1 MRGMKALFELIKLL
15 EVSEDTDMLLE
26 RLVYH
31 ITVQMNAQS
40 AILRLIKDSKLVAAA
55 TYNISEYRKEISA
68 GEGICGVTIREGT
81 VKIYS
86 RENLEEGSTD
96 IPAYSALCIPLKITD
111 SLIDKTNWETG
122 RERIIGVITVYN
134 KLNTKGGED
143 IFTEE
148 DISLAE
154 IFSSMASLI
163 IHKSLQFREL
173 NELKGYLE
181 SLIESTA
188 DAIVATDL
196 NNIVTAWNNG
206 AETIFGYSREE
217 VIGKPLPVIPDFLID
232 VERFYLE
239 KIKQGERLKEI
250 ETVRVTK
257 EGKLIEVSL
266 SLSPIKNSQGEIIG
280 VSRIARDITEKKKL
294 ERELIR
300 RNEELAKILFV
311 SSVVRSTLSLNKLL
325 RMILTVITMGE
336 GLGFNRAVLFLVDE
350 EQGLLRGKMAV
361 GPSSYEE
368 AWQIWSNLSKDKK
381 TLYEVLEDLSRR
393 EFEEDSFF
401 DRICRN
407 LTIPL
412 ENNFPITKAVK
423 EKRVF
428 NITNIHKEESDPLII
443 QQLGSIAYAIV
454 PLISKDKVIGVI
466 WVDNLYT
473 RKPITEQ
480 DINFLKGFADQV
492 AGAIENAWIFEKV
505 EQAEKEL
512 EMLFDSI
519 SDLLYYTDE
528 NYVIKK
534 VNRAFLQKI
543 GKNEAEVLNKKCF
556 QIMHKSEHPAKHCP
570 HRLAME
576 TKQAKIGELEDNYLD
591 GVYLVSSSPIF
602 DKEGRL
608 RGTINL
614 ARDVSELRNL
624 REKIAAMEK
633 MAALG
638 EMAAKVAHEIRNP
651 LLAIGGFAKRLNREI
666 TDEKLKE
673 YVRVIVEETRRLEN
687 ILNETL
693 SFVRPQPLEKRKFN
707 VASLIND
714 ITNLIEAT
722 LKEKNN
728 NLIVQIERDFSVL
741 GSYDKLKEV
750 LLNLLSNA
758 HEATEGGTIILRLK
772 KAQDGVTDE
781 ENNIEFFV
789 IEVEDNGA
797 GISKENLKKIFN
809 PFFTTKITGTGL
821 GLAIAKKIIE
831 EHGGI
836 IKVDSELNRGSVF
849 SVYLPIYKEGGNS
862 NENNGSR

>member
-1 MRGMKALFELIKLL
+1 MKGLKALFELIKLL
-15 EVSEDTDMLLE
+15 EVSEDTDILLE

-40 AILRLIKDSKLVAAA
+40 AILRLIRDSKLVAVA
-55 TYNISEYRKEISA
+55 TFNIPDYRKEISV
-68 GEGICGVTIREGT
+68 GEGICGVTIKEGK
-81 VKIYS
+81 VKIFCS
-86 RENLEEGSTD
+86 QDLEDGNTD

-111 SLIDKTNWETG
+111 TLLEKTNWETG
-122 RERIIGVITVYN
+122 KEKIIGVITVYN
-134 KLNTKGGED
+134 KLNGEGRED

-148 DISLAE
+148 DINVAE

-163 IHKSLQFREL
+163 IHKSLQFKEL

-196 NNIVTAWNNG
+196 NNIVTAWNMG
-206 AETIFGYSREE
+206 AETIFGFSREE

-239 KIKQGERLKEI
+239 KIKQGEKLKDI

-257 EGKLIEVSL
+257 EGRLIEVSL

-336 GLGFNRAVLFLVDE
+336 GLGFNRAVLFLVDD
-350 EQGLLRGKMAV
+350 EQGVLRGKMAV

-368 AWQIWSNLSKDKK
+368 AWQIWSNLSRERK
-381 TLYEVLEDLSRR
+381 TLYEVLEELSKRDL
-393 EFEEDSFF
+393 EEDSFF
-401 DRICRN
+401 DRICKG
-407 LTIPL
+407 LIIPL
-412 ENNFPITKAVK
+412 DGNYPMTKAVR
-423 EKRVF
+423 EKRIF
-428 NITNIHKEESDPLII
+428 NITDVHKEESDPLII
-443 QQLGSIAYAIV
+443 QQLGSVAYAIV
-454 PLISKDKVIGVI
+454 PLVSKDNVIGVI

-473 RKPITEQ
+473 RKSITEQ

-519 SDLLYYTDE
+519 TDLLYYTDE

-543 GKNEAEVLNKKCF
+543 GKNQMEVLNKKCF
-556 QIMHKSEHPAKHCP
+556 QIIHKSEHPPKNCP

-576 TKQAKIGELEDNYLD
+576 TKRAKIGELEENYLD

-608 RGTINL
+608 RGTINI
-614 ARDVSELRNL
+614 ARDVSEIRAL
-624 REKIAAMEK
+624 REKISSMEK

-651 LLAIGGFAKRLNREI
+651 LLAIGGFAKRLIREI

-693 SFVRPQPLEKRKFN
+693 SFVRPQPLAKTEFN
-707 VASLIND
+707 VS
-714 ITNLIEAT
+714 NLIYDIANLTEAT

-728 NLIVQIERDFSVL
+728 NLIIQIERDFLLL

-750 LLNLLSNA
+750 LLNLVSNA
-758 HEATEGGTIILRLK
+758 HEATEGGTIIIRVK
-772 KAQDGVTDE
+772 KPQDKLSE
-781 ENNIEFFV
+781 EEREREFFV
-789 IEVEDNGA
+789 IEVEDNGT

-836 IKVDSELNRGSVF
+836 IKVDSELNRGSIF
-849 SVYLPIYKEGGNS
+849 SVYLPILKEGGKD

>member
-1 MRGMKALFELIKLL
+1 MKGIRALFELIKLL
-15 EVSEDTDMLLE
+15 EVSEDTNLLLE

-31 ITVQMNAQS
+31 ITIQMNAQS
-40 AILRLIKDSKLVAAA
+40 AILRLIRDGKLIVAAN
-55 TYNISEYRKEISA
+55 YNIPNYKPEISI
-68 GEGICGVTIREGT
+68 GEGICGKTIKEGN
-81 VKIYS
+81 VVIFSRDQLENEYS
-86 RENLEEGSTD
+86 D
-96 IPAYSALCIPLKITD
+96 IPAYSAICIPLKI
-111 SLIDKTNWETG
+111 IETEEMTKK
-122 RERIIGVITVYN
+122 ERTIGVITVYN
-134 KLNTKGGED
+134 KFQNENGEINFNDED
-143 IFTEE
+143 IN
-148 DISLAE
+148 LAE

-163 IHKSLQFREL
+163 IHKSLQFKEL
-173 NELKGYLE
+173 NELKSYLE
-181 SLIESTA
+181 SLIQSTA

-196 NNIVTAWNNG
+196 NNIITAWNKG
-206 AETIFGYSREE
+206 AETIFGYKREE

-232 VERFYLE
+232 VEKFYLE
-239 KIKQGERLKEI
+239 KIKKGERLREI

-257 EGKLIEVSL
+257 DGRLIEVSL
-266 SLSPIKNSQGEIIG
+266 SLSPIKNSSGEIIG

-336 GLGFNRAVLFLVDE
+336 GLGFNRAVLFLVDYDE
-350 EQGLLRGKMAV
+350 ESLKGKMAV

-381 TLYEVLEDLSRR
+381 TLYEVLEDLSKR

-401 DRICRN
+401 DRICKN

-412 ENNFPITKAVK
+412 QNNYPITKAVK
-423 EKRVF
+423 EKKVF
-428 NITNIHKEESDPLII
+428 NITDIHKQEADPLII
-443 QQLGSIAYAIV
+443 QQLGSLAYAIV
-454 PLISKDKVIGVI
+454 PLISKEKVIGVI

-528 NYVIKK
+528 HYTIKK
-534 VNRAFLQKI
+534 VNKAFLNKI
-543 GKNEAEVLNKKCF
+543 GKEEVEIINKKCF
-556 QIMHKSEHPAKHCP
+556 QIIHRSETPMKNCP

-576 TKQAKIGELEDNYLD
+576 SKKAKVGELDENYLD
-591 GVYLVSSSPIF
+591 GTYLISSSPIF
-602 DKEGRL
+602 DRDGNLK
-608 RGTINL
+608 GTINL
-614 ARDVSELRNL
+614 ARDVSEIRNL
-624 REKIAAMEK
+624 REKLASMEK

-666 TDEKLKE
+666 NDEKLRD

-693 SFVRPQPLEKRKFN
+693 SFVRPQPFEKSKFN
-707 VASLIND
+707 IKSLISD
-714 ITNLIEAT
+714 ITNLTEAT
-722 LKEKNN
+722 LRERNN
-728 NLIVQIERDFSVL
+728 NFIVQVDEDFPIL
-741 GSYDKLKEV
+741 GNYDKIKEV
-750 LLNLLSNA
+750 LLNLISNA
-758 HEATEGGTIILRLK
+758 NEATESGNITLRVKKPSIILNDF
-772 KAQDGVTDE
+772 AID
-781 ENNIEFFV
+781 NEFFV
-789 IEVEDNGA
+789 IEVEDNGS
-797 GISKENLKKIFN
+797 GIPKENLKKIFN

-821 GLAIAKKIIE
+821 GLAISKKIIE

-836 IKVDSELNRGSVF
+836 IKVESEPNRGSIF
-849 SVYLPIYKEGGNS
+849 SVYLPIYREGGNN
-862 NENNGSR
+862 NENNGS

>member
-1 MRGMKALFELIKLL
+1 MKSFKALFELIKLL
-15 EVSEDTDMLLE
+15 EVSEETEILLE

-31 ITVQMNAQS
+31 ITLHMNAES
-40 AILRLIKDSKLVAAA
+40 AILRLLRESKLVASAV
-55 TYNISEYRKEISA
+55 YNLRDYRDEISV
-68 GEGICGVTIREGT
+68 GEGVCGVTIKEGK
-81 VKIYS
+81 VKIFN
-86 RENLEEGSTD
+86 RENLADLITD
-96 IPAYSALCIPLKITD
+96 TQAHSALCIPLKLTD
-111 SLIDKTNWETG
+111 SLVNRCTSDRAKETT
-122 RERIIGVITVYN
+122 IGVITVYN
-134 KLNTKGGED
+134 KLTENLEEGTFSDED
-143 IFTEE
+143 IEV
-148 DISLAE
+148 AE
-154 IFSSMASLI
+154 LFSSIASLV
-163 IHKSLQFREL
+163 IHKSLQFKEIA
-173 NELKGYLE
+173 ELKGYLE

-196 NNIVTAWNNG
+196 NNVVTAWNKG
-206 AETIFGYSREE
+206 AETIFGYSRDE
-217 VIGKPLPVIPDFLID
+217 VIGRPLPVIPDFLID
-232 VERFYLE
+232 VERYYLE
-239 KIKQGERLKEI
+239 KVKQGEKLKEI

-257 EGKLIEVSL
+257 DGRLIEVSL

-350 EQGLLRGKMAV
+350 EQRVLRGKMAV

-368 AWQIWSNLSKDKK
+368 AWQIWSNLSRDKK
-381 TLYEVLEDLSRR
+381 TLYEVLEELSKRD
-393 EFEEDSFF
+393 FEEDSFF

-412 ENNFPITKAVK
+412 DNDYPLSRAVRERK
-423 EKRVF
+423 VF
-428 NITNIHKEESDPLII
+428 NIKDVHKEHSDPYIV

-454 PLISKDKVIGVI
+454 PLVSKEKVIGVV

-519 SDLLYYTDE
+519 TDLLYYTDE

-534 VNRAFLQKI
+534 VNRAFLQKL
-543 GKNEAEVLNKKCF
+543 GKEQAEVLGKKCF
-556 QIMHKSEHPAKHCP
+556 HIIHQAEHPVKQCP

-576 TKQAKIGELEDNYLD
+576 IQKPKIGELEENYLD

-602 DKEGRL
+602 DREGRL

-614 ARDVSELRNL
+614 ARDVSEIRAL

-651 LLAIGGFAKRLNREI
+651 LLAIGGFAKRLQREI
-666 TDEKLKE
+666 SDEKLKE
-673 YVRVIVEETRRLEN
+673 YVRVIVEETKRLEN

-693 SFVRPQPLEKRKFN
+693 SFVRPQPLVKTKFN
-707 VASLIND
+707 VA
-714 ITNLIEAT
+714 NLIHDVSNLTEAT
-722 LKEKNN
+722 LR
-728 NLIVQIERDFSVL
+728 ERGNRLVIQVEEDFPVL
-741 GSYDKLKEV
+741 GSFDKLKEV
-750 LLNLLSNA
+750 LLNLISNA
-758 HEATEGGTIILRLK
+758 NEATEGGTITLRVRRPHERLS
-772 KAQDGVTDE
+772 
-781 ENNIEFFV
+781 EFAEQQFFA
-789 IEVEDNGA
+789 IEVEDNGS

-821 GLAIAKKIIE
+821 GLAIAKKIID

-849 SVYLPIYKEGGNS
+849 SVYLPILDEGGS
-862 NENNGSR
+862 Q